1 LDLVLGAE
9 LGKFLFWKVSIDYE
23 HGLAVLPVCSPVF
36 AGATPVFAG
45 LNIFCGDQ
53 ELLQK

>member
-9 LGKFLFWKVSIDYE
+9 LGKFLFWKVSIGHE
-23 HGLAVLPVCSPVF
+23 HGLAILPVCSPVF

-45 LNIFCGDQ
+45 LNFFSS
-53 ELLQK
+53 